1 MLTQPPQQAKA
12 HISKT
17 VIARAGASTVRPL
30 SAADLAKV
38 ALLFRQKFRP
48 RASAPLAEIE
58 VLFQGRVLRR
68 SGLRPGMPIACVRR
82 RGRRSLRLF
91 GISFAANGSSGE
103 AGSRHACLRAH
114 GADLASIHGRLRVC
128 LKPS

>member
-58 VLFQGRVLRR
+58 FYFRDVFCDGPACDPACPSLVYVGGDGEVSGFLGSLSQPMALQGR
-68 SGLRPGMPIACVRR
+68 PVR
-82 RGRRSLRLF
+82 
-91 GISFAANGSSGE
+91 AT
-103 AGSRHACLRAH
+103 HACALMAPEPSVDPW
-114 GADLASIHGRLRVC
+114 ATPRL
-128 LKPS
+128 